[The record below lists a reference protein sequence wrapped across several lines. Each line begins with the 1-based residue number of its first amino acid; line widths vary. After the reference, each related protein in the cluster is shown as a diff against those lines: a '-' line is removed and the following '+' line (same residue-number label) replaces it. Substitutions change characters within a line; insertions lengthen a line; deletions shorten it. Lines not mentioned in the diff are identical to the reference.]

1 MSPLKILIV
10 SILALWPFGAHAL
23 DEIVQKQ
30 VFSLPSYTTA
40 GGKTIKDVKIG
51 YETYGTLNAAKDNV
65 IVVPHFFSGN
75 SHVAGK
81 YKADDKVSGYWDA
94 ITGPGRP
101 LDTSKYFIIGV
112 DSLCNLNTK
121 DGVTVTTGP
130 ASINPDTGKPYA
142 MNFPVVQMRDFV
154 NLQKALVESLG
165 IKKLH
170 AVMGLS
176 MGGIQSWEWA
186 AAYPDM
192 VERMVG
198 VVSSPVAGPYT
209 IETVQQ
215 WADAV
220 MMDPKWNHGDYYGKE
235 EPIDGLTLAY
245 ELINLQ
251 ARQPDWA
258 DATFGRKP
266 ADPAKDPASA
276 FDNQFAVEKW
286 FVEGSRARAKA
297 TDANNLICL
306 VRANVLFQAGDKPT
320 LEEGLAAIKA
330 KVLLLPDHRDLLL
343 FPEYSRQARDI
354 LEKHGKHVEYH
365 ELEGAN
371 GHLDSITSIAQ
382 VGPTIQR
389 FLEEP

>member
-1 MSPLKILIV
+1 MSPLKILIF

-81 YKADDKVSGYWDA
+81 YKSDDKVPGYWDA

-121 DGVTVTTGP
+121 DGITVTTGP

-142 MNFPVVQMRDFV
+142 MSFPVVQMRDFV

-186 AAYPDM
+186 AAYPEM

-266 ADPAKDPASA
+266 ADPAKDPAAS

-354 LEKHGKHVEYH
+354 LEKHGSHVEYH
-365 ELEGAN
+365 ELEGGN
-371 GHLDSITSIAQ
+371 GHLDGITSIAQ
-382 VGPTIQR
+382 AGPIIQR
-389 FLEEP
+389 FLAGP

>member
-1 MSPLKILIV
+1 
-10 SILALWPFGAHAL
+10 
-23 DEIVQKQ
+23 
-30 VFSLPSYTTA
+30 
-40 GGKTIKDVKIG
+40 
-51 YETYGTLNAAKDNV
+51 
-65 IVVPHFFSGN
+65 
-75 SHVAGK
+75 
-81 YKADDKVSGYWDA
+81 
-94 ITGPGRP
+94 
-101 LDTSKYFIIGV
+101 
-112 DSLCNLNTK
+112 
-121 DGVTVTTGP
+121 
-130 ASINPDTGKPYA
+130 
-142 MNFPVVQMRDFV
+142 
-154 NLQKALVESLG
+154 
-165 IKKLH
+165 
-170 AVMGLS
+170 
-176 MGGIQSWEWA
+176 
-186 AAYPDM
+186 M

-235 EPIDGLTLAY
+235 EPVDGLTLAY

-258 DATFGRKP
+258 DATFDRKP
-266 ADPAKDPASA
+266 ADPAKSPAAA
-276 FDNQFAVEKW
+276 FENQFAVEKW
-286 FVEGSRARAKA
+286 FAEGSRARAKA

-354 LEKHGKHVEYH
+354 LEKHGKRVEYH

-371 GHLDSITSIAQ
+371 GHLDSITNIVQ
-382 VGPTIQR
+382 VGPVIQR
-389 FLEEP
+389 FLTEP